1 MRQRSAWAATVA
13 DSDACYSDACE
24 QVVADDVAAKTERL
38 MSVTLELVVT
48 NVMAADELT
57 IALNG
62 HSLSSELL
70 RRNW

>member
-1 MRQRSAWAATVA
+1 M
-13 DSDACYSDACE
+13 
-24 QVVADDVAAKTERL
+24 AAKAERL

-48 NVMAADELT
+48 NVIPPNELT

>member
-1 MRQRSAWAATVA
+1 M
-13 DSDACYSDACE
+13 
-24 QVVADDVAAKTERL
+24 VADDVAAKAERL

-48 NVMAADELT
+48 NVMAADEVT

>member
-1 MRQRSAWAATVA
+1 M
-13 DSDACYSDACE
+13 
-24 QVVADDVAAKTERL
+24 VADDVAAKAERL

-48 NVMAADELT
+48 NVMAADDLT
-57 IALNG
+57 ITLNG

>member
-1 MRQRSAWAATVA
+1 MQQRSAWAATVA
-13 DSDACYSDACE
+13 DSDGRPCCCE
-24 QVVADDVAAKTERL
+24 QVVADDVAAKAERL

-48 NVMAADELT
+48 NVMAADEVT

>member
-13 DSDACYSDACE
+13 DSDACE
-24 QVVADDVAAKTERL
+24 QVVADDVAAKAERL
-38 MSVTLELVVT
+38 MSVTLELVVS
-48 NVMAADELT
+48 NVMASDDLT